1 MTGRPII
8 ALLTDFGAVDWFV
21 GSMTAA
27 ILTRCPDG
35 AVVDLC
41 HSLQRGAV
49 GQAAWVLQK
58 TFRDFP
64 PRTVFCA
71 VIDPGVGTER
81 RALAVA
87 ADQYFFVA
95 PDNGL
100 LTGVRR
106 QSKDWHCRMITN
118 PRWMQPRMS
127 DTFHGRD
134 LFAPAAGQI
143 ALMGRIDEAGAVVK
157 DPREIGLP
165 GSTLA
170 ADGSV
175 EGTII
180 WFDRFG
186 NAITTIERAS
196 GARGTSRRRKRRVVL
211 GDLTIPRVSSTYAD
225 VARSEPV
232 AYWGSLETL
241 EIAVR
246 EDSARERFALEIGQ
260 IVRLSA
266 G

>member
-35 AVVDLC
+35 TVVHLC
-41 HSLQRGAV
+41 HNIHPGAIH
-49 GQAAWVLQK
+49 QAAWVLQK

-71 VIDPGVGTER
+71 VVDPGVGSER
-81 RALAVA
+81 RALAAA
-87 ADQYFFVA
+87 ADEHFFVA

-106 QSKDWHCRMITN
+106 QTRHWRCRQITN

-127 DTFHGRD
+127 QTFHGRD

-143 ALMGRIDEAGAVVK
+143 ALTGDIAEAGDTLSDPIEIAV
-157 DPREIGLP
+157 P
-165 GSTLA
+165 GATA
-170 ADGSV
+170 APDGTI
-175 EGTII
+175 EGTVV

-186 NAITTIERAS
+186 NAITTIERERVCA
-196 GARGTSRRRKRRVVL
+196 GDPARSPTVAL
-211 GDLTIPRVSSTYAD
+211 EHLTIAGVSSTYAD
-225 VARSEPV
+225 VARGEPV

-246 EDSARERFALEIGQ
+246 EGSARERFNLEIGQ
-260 IVRLSA
+260 SVRVLPA
-266 G
+266 